1 MAFSAT
7 LTRNRASVQIIL
19 PAELRNRYGLL
30 PGGSVEL
37 EPKKDGIFLRLSVNS
52 PTVSFAVTTVGYEG
66 TSIDRFL
73 EELMTAGVRQIL
85 DVREFPLSRK
95 NGFSKE
101 ALAAALKER
110 GIFYRHIP
118 ELGSPRELRH
128 AYKNGGSPTK
138 FMEGYSRHLDRNPD
152 SYQLMRGLALGL
164 PSAIMCFERD
174 HRTCHREILSERLTG
189 EGFRVTHL

>member
-19 PAELRNRYGLL
+19 PAELRNRYGLR

-37 EPKKDGIFLRLSVNS
+37 EPQKDGIFLRPTVNP
-52 PTVSFAVTTVGYEG
+52 PTVSFAVSTVGYEG
-66 TSIDRFL
+66 RSIYRFL
-73 EELMTAGVRQIL
+73 EELLAAGVHQVL
-85 DVREFPLSRK
+85 DVRELPLSRK

-101 ALAAALKER
+101 ALATALKER
-110 GIFYRHIP
+110 GILYRHIP
-118 ELGSPRELRH
+118 ELGSPRDLRH
-128 AYKNGGSPTK
+128 AYKNGGSPSK
-138 FMEGYSRHLDRNPD
+138 FMEGYSRHLDRNHD
-152 SYQLMRGLALGL
+152 SFQLMRGLALGL

-174 HRTCHREILSERLTG
+174 HRTCHRGILAERLTG